1 MESRI
6 VNVGSNPTFITKN
19 KPTNKMIQ
27 QLIEIRNNILSAIE
41 ANDNILAK
49 MAIND
54 LDTLLYKVNNEKS
67 KSTDVLEDTPFHKPD
82 FSHLKVQT
90 AVDWLIE
97 QLVNRQNGEITTLS
111 HLSLDQIY
119 NQAKVI
125 QQEHIE
131 DAFDDGVS
139 DVLKNFD
146 KAYSDIDGETYYK
159 QNFK

>member
-54 LDTLLYKVNNEKS
+54 LDTLLHKLHNQEIQDSIASVKPKHHLINILPEQQYIGIEPILSNIYERTISKQERMYSEKEV
-67 KSTDVLEDTPFHKPD
+67 KRLIHLAC
-82 FSHLKVQT
+82 SHS
-90 AVDWLIE
+90 
-97 QLVNRQNGEITTLS
+97 G
-111 HLSLDQIY
+111 
-119 NQAKVI
+119 I
-125 QQEHIE
+125 QV
-131 DAFDDGVS
+131 FKG
-139 DVLKNFD
+139 FD
-146 KAYSDIDGETYYK
+146 KWFDK
-159 QNFK
+159 NKK